1 MARELEK
8 FKTRQDYRMEE
19 KEVVIA
25 DNVKVTVTDTLELM
39 FKRQFFKYNTDLNEE
54 INLIKEK
61 HSEF

>member
-1 MARELEK
+1 
-8 FKTRQDYRMEE
+8 MEE

-25 DNVKVTVTDTLELM
+25 ENVKITVTDTLELM

-54 INLIKEK
+54 INLMKEK